1 MQNGTGRVGL
11 AGVSAAV
18 VLLTVAVATMVSWFE
33 DDWFL
38 FLPVLMVGVGAYVML
53 MGRSDHSAT
62 ADRFKYASGS
72 FLMFWGSLFVL
83 IGLVL
88 LVNHYYP
95 GNGIWLFVI
104 VLIWLAISAL
114 LFTMRP
120 KRG

>member
-1 MQNGTGRVGL
+1 MQNGPGRVGL
-11 AGVSAAV
+11 ASVSAAV
-18 VLLTVAVATMVSWFE
+18 VLLTVAVATLASWFE

-38 FLPVLMVGVGAYVML
+38 FLPILMVGVGAYIML
-53 MGRSDHSAT
+53 VGLSDHSMT
-62 ADRFKYASGS
+62 ADRFKYAHGS
-72 FLMFWGSLFVL
+72 FLMFWGSLLAL

-104 VLIWLAISAL
+104 VLVWLAISAL

-120 KRG
+120 KKV

>member
-1 MQNGTGRVGL
+1 MQNGPGRVGL
-11 AGVSAAV
+11 ASVSAAV
-18 VLLTVAVATMVSWFE
+18 VLLTVAVATMASWFE

-38 FLPVLMVGVGAYVML
+38 FLPILMVGIGAFIMLVGL
-53 MGRSDHSAT
+53 SDHSTT

-72 FLMFWGSLFVL
+72 FLMFWGSLLTL
-83 IGLVL
+83 IALVL

>member
-1 MQNGTGRVGL
+1 MQNGPGRVSL
-11 AGVSAAV
+11 ASVSAAV
-18 VLLTVAVATMVSWFE
+18 VLLTVAVATLASWFE

-38 FLPVLMVGVGAYVML
+38 FLPILMVGVGAYIML
-53 MGRSDHSAT
+53 VGLSDHSMT
-62 ADRFKYASGS
+62 ADRFKYAHGS
-72 FLMFWGSLFVL
+72 FLMFWGSLLAL

-104 VLIWLAISAL
+104 VLVWLAISAL

-120 KRG
+120 KKV

>member
-1 MQNGTGRVGL
+1 
-11 AGVSAAV
+11 
-18 VLLTVAVATMVSWFE
+18 
-33 DDWFL
+33 
-38 FLPVLMVGVGAYVML
+38 
-53 MGRSDHSAT
+53 
-62 ADRFKYASGS
+62 
-72 FLMFWGSLFVL
+72 MFWGSLLTLF
-83 IGLVL
+83 GLVL

>member
-1 MQNGTGRVGL
+1 MQNGPGRVGL
-11 AGVSAAV
+11 ASVSAAV
-18 VLLTVAVATMVSWFE
+18 VLLTVAVATMASWYE

-38 FLPVLMVGVGAYVML
+38 FIPIHMVVLGAYVML
-53 MGRSDHSAT
+53 VGLSDRSTA
-62 ADRFKYASGS
+62 ADRFKYANGS
-72 FLMFWGSLFVL
+72 FLMFWGSLSAL

-104 VLIWLAISAL
+104 VLVWLAISAL
-114 LFTMRP
+114 LFAMRP

>member
-11 AGVSAAV
+11 TSVSAAV
-18 VLLTVAVATMVSWFE
+18 VLLTVAVATMASWFE

-38 FLPVLMVGVGAYVML
+38 FLPVLMVGVGAYIML
-53 MGRSDHSAT
+53 VGLSDHSVT
-62 ADRFKYASGS
+62 ADRFRYASGS
-72 FLMFWGSLFVL
+72 FLMFWGSLLTL

>member
-1 MQNGTGRVGL
+1 MQNGPGRVGL
-11 AGVSAAV
+11 ASVSAAV
-18 VLLTVAVATMVSWFE
+18 VLLTIAIATMASWFE

-38 FLPVLMVGVGAYVML
+38 FLPILMVGVGAYIML
-53 MGRSDHSAT
+53 VGLSDHSTT
-62 ADRFKYASGS
+62 ADRFRYASGS
-72 FLMFWGSLFVL
+72 FLMFWGSLLTL

-104 VLIWLAISAL
+104 VLVWLAMSAL

-120 KRG
+120 KRA